1 MEEKT
6 EEAGALQYECKM
18 MGVGGRNIFNTSL
31 NGSKYLMAVGKIN
44 ITSKEHWKSVLSGL

>member
-6 EEAGALQYECKM
+6 EEAGALQSECKM
-18 MGVGGRNIFNTSL
+18 MGLGGCNIFKAYL

-44 ITSKEHWKSVLSGL
+44 IAGKEL